1 MRSERQTRNLVE
13 QSTERLLVGVYIVLP
28 MSFKDP
34 LSA

>member
-1 MRSERQTRNLVE
+1 MPSERQMRNLVE
-13 QSTERLLVGVYIVLP
+13 QSTKHLLVGVYIVLP